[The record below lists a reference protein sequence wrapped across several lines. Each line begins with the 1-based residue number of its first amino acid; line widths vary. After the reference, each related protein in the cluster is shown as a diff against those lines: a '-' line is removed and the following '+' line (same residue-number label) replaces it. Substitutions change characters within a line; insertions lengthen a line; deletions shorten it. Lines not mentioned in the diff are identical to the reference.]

1 MSEHLSFVYREEY
14 WFISAFLNSKKV
26 SGKETAKNLEDF
38 IRHKF
43 ENLTPKDF
51 YRRLT
56 VELKEIIL
64 DMVQN
69 ISIECSWVPYLESF
83 PYRDENTDR
92 EFDTL
97 GFFQFKVE
105 HYPNQPLKKENL
117 KPMLIQQIP
126 YLFVKDLKEFFKESI
141 YTGILID
148 IESPVY
154 VFLTSNNTKPSVIE
168 WTQENIEKYKKLIGY
183 WTEIYSG
190 QWEDYS
196 EILYTKRIEN
206 NLSNRLS
213 ELHFIRRNSGF
224 VYMKEDSYDR
234 FFAYMMK
241 YVISPTP
248 KMRAVL
254 FALRSISESLD
265 LLFLKTQ
272 SEMFQYLK
280 SIEMKIKN
288 LRLLRGL
295 IQTNL
300 STIYNELDYNRRQH
314 YTSVL
319 KHLLA
324 EFEIESIVKRVNE
337 KFTTIYDAMQDLYHK
352 KSEEAQEKTERG
364 LNLLNLL
371 FGAGVLAD
379 LAGVIMLSLN
389 LQKGTLFTSIL
400 YGLIGIVIIG
410 ILSLTIFYYIYMR
423 IQLRKPDIA
432 LTVDAIIEDQK
443 GNVVLIKRKYPPF
456 RDYFALPGGFIKK
469 GEKPTEAVIREVKEE
484 TNLDIKIQSKLG
496 VYNKEGRDPRGNVHT
511 TAYICRI
518 IGDVSE
524 MRGGDDSKKAELIPL
539 DQLKTIE
546 LAFDHKKI
554 LSDANLI
561 K

>member
-1 MSEHLSFVYREEY
+1 MSENLQFIYKEEF
-14 WFISAFLNSKKV
+14 WFISAFLNTKKV
-26 SGKETAKNLEDF
+26 SGKETAKKIEDF
-38 IRHKF
+38 IKHKF
-43 ENLTPKDF
+43 ENLTAKDF

-56 VELKEIIL
+56 VELKEIII

-92 EFDTL
+92 VFNTL

-126 YLFVKDLKEFFKESI
+126 YLFLNDLKTFFKDSI

-148 IESPVY
+148 NESPVY
-154 VFLTSNNTKPSVIE
+154 VFLTSNNTKPSIIE
-168 WTQENIEKYKKLIGY
+168 WTQENMEKYKKLIGF

-196 EILYTKRIEN
+196 ETLYSKRIEN

-224 VYMKEDSYDR
+224 IYMREESYDK
-234 FFAYMMK
+234 FFSYMIK
-241 YVISPTP
+241 YVLGPTP

-254 FALRSISESLD
+254 FALRSINESLD

-300 STIYNELDYNRRQH
+300 STIYNELAYNRRQH

-319 KHLLA
+319 KHLLI
-324 EFEIESIVKRVNE
+324 EFEIESVVKRVNE
-337 KFTTIYDAMQDLYHK
+337 KFATIYDAMQDLYHK
-352 KSEEAQEKTERG
+352 KSEEDQQKTERG

-379 LAGVIMLSLN
+379 LAGVIMLTLN
-389 LQKGTLFTSIL
+389 LEKGALFTSFL
-400 YGLIGIVIIG
+400 YGLIGIIIIG

-432 LTVDAIIEDQK
+432 YTVDAIIEDQN

-456 RDYFALPGGFIKK
+456 QNYFALPGGFIKK
-469 GEKPTEAVIREVKEE
+469 GEKNTEAVIREIKEE
-484 TNLDIKIQSKLG
+484 TNLDIKIESKLG
-496 VYNKEGRDPRGNVHT
+496 VYNKGGRDPRGNIHT
-511 TAYICRI
+511 TVYKCRI
-518 IGDVSE
+518 IGDSSD
-524 MRGGDDSKKAELIPL
+524 MQGGDDAKKAELMPL
-539 DQLKTIE
+539 NQLKTID
-546 LAFDHKKI
+546 LAFDHKEI
-554 LSDANLI
+554 LRDAKLV
-561 K
+561 